1 VRLWN
6 AIAQPLSRH
15 QAAFSGRNRSRP
27 TVERCRHRFE
37 SNSRR
42 KASHPASLPS
52 LKRLCKSIEA
62 LISSEL
68 PKKKRQGLDIMT
80 DRIDANWV
88 KVGTYP
94 NAFSAN
100 SASALLTSIK
110 IPNRLQSYGTVQILE
125 WYIWVP
131 REFEADASEALNAS
145 ISDEELTAEALR
157 DPPPR

>member
-1 VRLWN
+1 MAAERLSCLTPKPR
-6 AIAQPLSRH
+6 AVVH
-15 QAAFSGRNRSRP
+15 
-27 TVERCRHRFE
+27 VHR
-37 SNSRR
+37 
-42 KASHPASLPS
+42 
-52 LKRLCKSIEA
+52 A

-110 IPNRLQSYGTVQILE
+110 IPNRSQSYGTVQILE
-125 WYIWVP
+125 WYLWVP
-131 REFEADASEALNAS
+131 RRFEADASEALNAS
-145 ISDEELTAEALR
+145 ISEAELTAEALK
-157 DPPPR
+157 DPPPDDA